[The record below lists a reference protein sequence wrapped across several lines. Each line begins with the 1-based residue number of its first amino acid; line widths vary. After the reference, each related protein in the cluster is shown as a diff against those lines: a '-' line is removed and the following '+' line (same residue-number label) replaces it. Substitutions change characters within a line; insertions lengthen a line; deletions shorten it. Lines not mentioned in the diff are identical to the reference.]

1 MTRSILISLLAL
13 AACGAPTPERPTPG
27 PDGAAVDPGP
37 PGIILLIG
45 DGTGLEYWSAAKFA
59 SGMPLA
65 VEHFD
70 VVGLID
76 TEATDRRV
84 TDSAA
89 GATAFASGV
98 RTFYYAVGLGPDSAA
113 VPTVLEVA
121 RSGGQA
127 AGLVATSSI
136 THATPA
142 AFAAH
147 VPSRIMEE
155 EIARQMAEQDIEV
168 ILGGGRQY
176 FDAATRQDSTDLL
189 ARLTRGATYVEDAA
203 AFDALDM
210 DTVRTLVGLFADDHP
225 DPAPGRSPNLAE
237 LTRGALNVL
246 ENDRDG
252 FFLMVE
258 GSQIDWRGHE
268 NAPLQEVVAELLD
281 FDMAIREALLF
292 QDRRPNT
299 LIVVT
304 ADHSTGGFVLH
315 PDTTGRFRAHYTTA
329 GHTYGMVPLFA
340 HGPHATAFAGIM
352 DNDRVG
358 RLLLEIVRD
367 GRVATPRER

>member
-1 MTRSILISLLAL
+1 MTRSILISLLVL
-13 AACGAPTPERPTPG
+13 TACGAPAPEPPAPAADPG
-27 PDGAAVDPGP
+27 DAAEGP

-45 DGTGLEYWSAAKFA
+45 DGTGLEYWSAGKLA

-65 VEHFD
+65 VEDFD
-70 VVGLID
+70 VVGLVD
-76 TEATDRRV
+76 TEASNSRI

-89 GATAFASGV
+89 GATAYAAGV
-98 RTFYYAVGLGPDSAA
+98 RTFNSSIGLAADSSP

-121 RSGGQA
+121 RSDGWA

-142 AFAAH
+142 SFAAH
-147 VPSRIMEE
+147 VPSRNMQE

-176 FDAATRQDSTDLL
+176 FDAASRQDSADVLG
-189 ARLTRGATYVEDAA
+189 RLTRGATYIQDAES
-203 AFDALDM
+203 FHALDM
-210 DTVRTLVGLFADDHP
+210 DTVRTLVGLFAQNHP
-225 DPAPGRSPNLAE
+225 DPAPARSPNLAE
-237 LTRGALNVL
+237 LTRAALTVL
-246 ENDRDG
+246 EKDPDG

-258 GSQIDWRGHE
+258 GSQIDWRGHD
-268 NAPLQEVVAELLD
+268 NAPLREVVAEVLD
-281 FDMAIREALLF
+281 FDMAIREALVF
-292 QDRRPNT
+292 QERRPNT

-304 ADHSTGGFVLH
+304 ADHSTGGFVLN
-315 PDTTGRFRAHYTTA
+315 PDSAGVLSAHYTTE

-340 HGPHATAFAGIM
+340 HGPHAAAFAGIM
-352 DNDRVG
+352 DNDQVG

-367 GRVATPRER
+367 GRVSTPRER